1 MFWFF
6 KKKQVNSREVK
17 AFDSA
22 LKAIK
27 LFMVLSEWEKA
38 KKALSEIGFKE
49 KESLKE
55 ALNKLD
61 NSSELDY
68 DDIEK
73 EKITLS
79 DKLKERLN
87 KLSKLE
93 IELNK
98 KQESYN
104 IKIEKERFKI
114 RFNKIKHEIDS
125 LLGNKQAEE
134 ALGLLKSFLNDYQD
148 NYTVIKFFNK
158 EKKRILKAKEEILKD
173 NERRIK
179 DNAKLEAISLI
190 WNTVKIAESDIENK
204 NIKKWFFSLFKDK
217 VNFYKKI
224 KEKIRKKK
232 LLDEISLL
240 IEEDSKVQ
248 NDIAARKLANIH
260 KWLVKELSDNKM
272 LWYNIYWKILWADK
286 ISGDTFW
293 FKDSDDKYNF
303 FLWDATGHGIRAWFI
318 VTLVSRL
325 FNKYVKTNPLKDL
338 AFKINNWLKQDLKT
352 RNFITWIF
360 FEIIKEDISKIN
372 FVWMGH
378 EPMFIYRSNSHKI
391 EKLIPGWLAA
401 WIRLIKDLDDV
412 KVKNLNLDDWD
423 ILLTYSDWVIESKNS
438 EWEMYG
444 MKRLEK
450 CFISITNN
458 VSKIESIYDYI
469 INDIKTFK
477 WGSHFDD
484 DLSILIVKRDTTRD
498 LIEDSNEYL
507 EKIQEKEKLT
517 TNDIKKLK
525 WKTVIELDREIK
537 QLKKEKELKTIIK
550 NLENLFYTWEIL
562 KLKQEAIRFIKEW
575 YIDKRINAYLR
586 KAIDNEKTY
595 KVQQKNQKVSNKYK
609 ILEELFKKWEYET
622 VITEIEEIIA
632 KDGNI

>member
-190 WNTVKIAESDIENK
+190 
-204 NIKKWFFSLFKDK
+204 
-217 VNFYKKI
+217 
-224 KEKIRKKK
+224 
-232 LLDEISLL
+232 
-240 IEEDSKVQ
+240 
-248 NDIAARKLANIH
+248 
-260 KWLVKELSDNKM
+260 
-272 LWYNIYWKILWADK
+272 
-286 ISGDTFW
+286 
-293 FKDSDDKYNF
+293 
-303 FLWDATGHGIRAWFI
+303 
-318 VTLVSRL
+318 
-325 FNKYVKTNPLKDL
+325 
-338 AFKINNWLKQDLKT
+338 
-352 RNFITWIF
+352 
-360 FEIIKEDISKIN
+360 
-372 FVWMGH
+372 
-378 EPMFIYRSNSHKI
+378 
-391 EKLIPGWLAA
+391 
-401 WIRLIKDLDDV
+401 
-412 KVKNLNLDDWD
+412 
-423 ILLTYSDWVIESKNS
+423 
-438 EWEMYG
+438 
-444 MKRLEK
+444 
-450 CFISITNN
+450 
-458 VSKIESIYDYI
+458 
-469 INDIKTFK
+469 
-477 WGSHFDD
+477 
-484 DLSILIVKRDTTRD
+484 
-498 LIEDSNEYL
+498 
-507 EKIQEKEKLT
+507 
-517 TNDIKKLK
+517 
-525 WKTVIELDREIK
+525 
-537 QLKKEKELKTIIK
+537 
-550 NLENLFYTWEIL
+550 
-562 KLKQEAIRFIKEW
+562 
-575 YIDKRINAYLR
+575 
-586 KAIDNEKTY
+586 
-595 KVQQKNQKVSNKYK
+595 
-609 ILEELFKKWEYET
+609 
-622 VITEIEEIIA
+622 
-632 KDGNI
+632 

>member
-93 IELNK
+93 IELKK

-391 EKLIPGWLAA
+391 EKLIPSNESGV
-401 WIRLIKDLDDV
+401 KD
-412 KVKNLNLDDWD
+412 
-423 ILLTYSDWVIESKNS
+423 
-438 EWEMYG
+438 
-444 MKRLEK
+444 
-450 CFISITNN
+450 
-458 VSKIESIYDYI
+458 
-469 INDIKTFK
+469 DIK
-477 WGSHFDD
+477 S
-484 DLSILIVKRDTTRD
+484 SIKI
-498 LIEDSNEYL
+498 LIEDYLHKLNLVTREEFDIQQKVLLKTRLKIEEL
-507 EKIQEKEKLT
+507 EKKL
-517 TNDIKKLK
+517 
-525 WKTVIELDREIK
+525 
-537 QLKKEKELKTIIK
+537 
-550 NLENLFYTWEIL
+550 
-562 KLKQEAIRFIKEW
+562 
-575 YIDKRINAYLR
+575 
-586 KAIDNEKTY
+586 
-595 KVQQKNQKVSNKYK
+595 
-609 ILEELFKKWEYET
+609 
-622 VITEIEEIIA
+622 
-632 KDGNI
+632 